1 MFDNLSKF
9 LAQEYSR
16 DFATWLIGRP
26 VKLTELKPT
35 ELSLEPIR
43 ADSVILLK
51 SRGLISHT
59 EFQTDPDP
67 EIPFREADYALRIH
81 RKFPR
86 HDLLQNVIYL
96 RKTNSP
102 LVFIDFF
109 EAKRLR
115 HEFNVIRLWEQPTE
129 KFLKYPGLWPYASL
143 TNTSDPIGI
152 LEEVAHKID
161 QMDDLRQQ
169 SNLSAISAVMAALS
183 LDKDQVESVL
193 RRNFMK
199 ESAIYQ
205 KWRQEN
211 LAEGRVE
218 GRAEGQGEGREAERR
233 SIALKMLAEGMSLEV
248 IAKITGYSVKQLQSL
263 QS

>member
-9 LAQEYSR
+9 LAQEYSQ
-16 DFATWLIGRP
+16 DFATWLIGKP
-26 VKLTELKPT
+26 VKLT
-35 ELSLEPIR
+35 
-43 ADSVILLK
+43 
-51 SRGLISHT
+51 
-59 EFQTDPDP
+59 

-109 EAKRLR
+109 EAKRFR

-129 KFLKYPGLWPYASL
+129 KFLKYPGLWPYAAL

-152 LEEVAHKID
+152 LEEVAQKIA
-161 QMDDLRQQ
+161 QMDDLRQR

-183 LDKDQVESVL
+183 LDEDQVENVL

-199 ESAIYQ
+199 ESALYQ
-205 KWRQEN
+205 KWRKEN
-211 LAEGRVE
+211 LVE
-218 GRAEGQGEGREAERR
+218 GQDTERR

-248 IAKITGYSVKQLQSL
+248 IAKITGYSIKQIQSL
-263 QS
+263 QSI

>member
-1 MFDNLSKF
+1 
-9 LAQEYSR
+9 
-16 DFATWLIGRP
+16 
-26 VKLTELKPT
+26 
-35 ELSLEPIR
+35 
-43 ADSVILLK
+43 
-51 SRGLISHT
+51 
-59 EFQTDPDP
+59 
-67 EIPFREADYALRIH
+67 
-81 RKFPR
+81 
-86 HDLLQNVIYL
+86 
-96 RKTNSP
+96 
-102 LVFIDFF
+102 
-109 EAKRLR
+109 
-115 HEFNVIRLWEQPTE
+115 VIRLWEQSTE
-129 KFLKYPGLWPYASL
+129 KFLKYPGLWPYAAL

-183 LDKDQVESVL
+183 LDEDQVENVL

-211 LAEGRVE
+211 LAEGQTK
-218 GRAEGQGEGREAERR
+218 GQEAERR

>member
-1 MFDNLSKF
+1 
-9 LAQEYSR
+9 
-16 DFATWLIGRP
+16 
-26 VKLTELKPT
+26 V
-35 ELSLEPIR
+35 
-43 ADSVILLK
+43 
-51 SRGLISHT
+51 
-59 EFQTDPDP
+59 
-67 EIPFREADYALRIH
+67 
-81 RKFPR
+81 
-86 HDLLQNVIYL
+86 
-96 RKTNSP
+96 
-102 LVFIDFF
+102 
-109 EAKRLR
+109 
-115 HEFNVIRLWEQPTE
+115 
-129 KFLKYPGLWPYASL
+129 
-143 TNTSDPIGI
+143 IGI

-211 LAEGRVE
+211 LAEGR
-218 GRAEGQGEGREAERR
+218 AEGQGEGREAERR

>member
-9 LAQEYSR
+9 LAQ
-16 DFATWLIGRP
+16 DFATWLIGKP

-102 LVFIDFF
+102 LVFVDFF
-109 EAKRLR
+109 ETKRFR

-129 KFLKYPGLWPYASL
+129 KFLKYPGLWPYAAL
-143 TNTSDPIGI
+143 TDTSDPIGI
-152 LEEVAHKID
+152 LEEVAQKID

-169 SNLSAISAVMAALS
+169 SNLSAISAVMGALS
-183 LDKDQVESVL
+183 LDKDQVRQIFRKEL
-193 RRNFMK
+193 MK

-205 KWRQEN
+205 QWRQEN
-211 LAEGRVE
+211 LSE
-218 GRAEGQGEGREAERR
+218 GRAEGQGEGRETESR

-248 IAKITGYSVKQLQSL
+248 ITKITGYSIKQIQSI
-263 QS
+263 

>member
-9 LAQEYSR
+9 LAQEYSQ
-16 DFATWLIGRP
+16 DFATWLVGKPIEFTEI
-26 VKLTELKPT
+26 KLT

-43 ADSVILLK
+43 ADSIILLK
-51 SRGLISHT
+51 SQGLISHT

-96 RKTNSP
+96 KKTNSP

-109 EAKRLR
+109 EAKQLR
-115 HEFNVIRLWEQPTE
+115 HKFNVIRLWEQPTE
-129 KFLKYPGLWPYASL
+129 KFLKYPGLWPYAAL
-143 TNTSDPIGI
+143 TNTSDPLGI
-152 LEEVAHKID
+152 LQEVAQKID
-161 QMDDLRQQ
+161 QMDDLRQK
-169 SNLSAISAVMAALS
+169 SNLSAISVVMGALS
-183 LDKDQVESVL
+183 LNKDQVKQIFRKEA
-193 RRNFMK
+193 MK

-205 KWRQEN
+205 EWRQ
-211 LAEGRVE
+211 E

-233 SIALKMLAEGMSLEV
+233 LIALKMLAEGMSLE
-248 IAKITGYSVKQLQSL
+248 ITAKITGYSIEQIQNLS
-263 QS
+263 S

>member
-16 DFATWLIGRP
+16 DFATWLIGKP

-109 EAKRLR
+109 EAKQLR

-129 KFLKYPGLWPYASL
+129 KFLKYPGLWPYAAL
-143 TNTSDPIGI
+143 TNTSDPITSGASEAIGI

-161 QMDDLRQQ
+161 QMDNLRQQ

-183 LDKDQVESVL
+183 LNEDQVENVL

-211 LAEGRVE
+211 LAEGQLK
-218 GRAEGQGEGREAERR
+218 GKEAERR
-233 SIALKMLAEGMSLEV
+233 SIALKMLAEGMSMEV
-248 IAKITGYSVKQLQSL
+248 IAKITGYSIKQIQSL
-263 QS
+263 

>member
-9 LAQEYSR
+9 LAQEYSQ
-16 DFATWLIGRP
+16 DFATWLVGRP
-26 VKLTELKPT
+26 VKFTELKPT

-43 ADSVILLK
+43 ADSIILLK
-51 SRGLISHT
+51 SQGLISHT

-67 EIPFREADYALRIH
+67 EIPFRKADYALRIH
-81 RKFPR
+81 RKFPS

-96 RKTNSP
+96 RKTDSP

-109 EAKRLR
+109 EAKQLR

-129 KFLKYPGLWPYASL
+129 KFLRYPGLWPYAAL
-143 TNTSDPIGI
+143 TDTADPIGV
-152 LEEVAHKID
+152 LAEVAEKID
-161 QMDDLRQQ
+161 RMDDRRQQ

-183 LDKDQVESVL
+183 LDRDQVESIL

-218 GRAEGQGEGREAERR
+218 GQGEGREIERR
-233 SIALKMLAEGMSLEV
+233 SIALRMLAEGMSLEV
-248 IAKITGYSVKQLQSL
+248 TSKITGYSIQQIQSF

>member
-1 MFDNLSKF
+1 
-9 LAQEYSR
+9 
-16 DFATWLIGRP
+16 
-26 VKLTELKPT
+26 V
-35 ELSLEPIR
+35 
-43 ADSVILLK
+43 
-51 SRGLISHT
+51 
-59 EFQTDPDP
+59 
-67 EIPFREADYALRIH
+67 
-81 RKFPR
+81 
-86 HDLLQNVIYL
+86 
-96 RKTNSP
+96 
-102 LVFIDFF
+102 
-109 EAKRLR
+109 
-115 HEFNVIRLWEQPTE
+115 
-129 KFLKYPGLWPYASL
+129 
-143 TNTSDPIGI
+143 IGI

>member
-16 DFATWLIGRP
+16 DFATWLIGKP

-96 RKTNSP
+96 RGC
-102 LVFIDFF
+102 
-109 EAKRLR
+109 
-115 HEFNVIRLWEQPTE
+115 
-129 KFLKYPGLWPYASL
+129 LK
-143 TNTSDPIGI
+143 
-152 LEEVAHKID
+152 
-161 QMDDLRQQ
+161 
-169 SNLSAISAVMAALS
+169 S
-183 LDKDQVESVL
+183 LDKKLPKLYTVYETK
-193 RRNFMK
+193 NIM
-199 ESAIYQ
+199 
-205 KWRQEN
+205 
-211 LAEGRVE
+211 
-218 GRAEGQGEGREAERR
+218 GQSYGSITKIISYR
-233 SIALKMLAEGMSLEV
+233 SH
-248 IAKITGYSVKQLQSL
+248 
-263 QS
+263 

>member
-9 LAQEYSR
+9 LAQEYSQ
-16 DFATWLIGRP
+16 DFATWLVGKPI
-26 VKLTELKPT
+26 KFTELKPT

-86 HDLLQNVIYL
+86 HELLQNVIYL

-109 EAKRLR
+109 EAKRFR

-129 KFLKYPGLWPYASL
+129 KFLKYPGLWPYAAL
-143 TNTSDPIGI
+143 TNTSNPISI
-152 LEEVAHKID
+152 LEEVAQKID

-169 SNLSAISAVMAALS
+169 SNLSAISAVMGALS
-183 LDKDQVESVL
+183 LDKDQVRQIFRKEL
-193 RRNFMK
+193 MK

-205 KWRQEN
+205 QWRQEN
-211 LAEGRVE
+211 LSEGRFEGRVE
-218 GRAEGQGEGREAERR
+218 GQEAERR
-233 SIALKMLAEGMSLEV
+233 LIALKMLAEGISLEV
-248 IAKITGYSVKQLQSL
+248 IAKITGYSTQQIQNL
-263 QS
+263 

>member
-16 DFATWLIGRP
+16 DFATWLIGKP

-109 EAKRLR
+109 EAKRFR

-129 KFLKYPGLWPYASL
+129 KFLKYPGLWPYAAL

-152 LEEVAHKID
+152 LEEVAQKIAE
-161 QMDDLRQQ
+161 MDDFRQQ
-169 SNLSAISAVMAALS
+169 SNLSAISAVMGTLS
-183 LDKDQVESVL
+183 LDKDQVKQIFRKEV
-193 RRNFMK
+193 MK
-199 ESAIYQ
+199 ESALYQ
-205 KWRQEN
+205 EWRQEN
-211 LAEGRVE
+211 LAEGQTK
-218 GRAEGQGEGREAERR
+218 GQEAERR

-248 IAKITGYSVKQLQSL
+248 IAKITGYSIKQIQSL
-263 QS
+263 QSI

>member
-16 DFATWLIGRP
+16 DFSTWLIGKP

-51 SRGLISHT
+51 SQGLISHT
-59 EFQTDPDP
+59 EFQADPDP
-67 EIPFREADYALRIH
+67 EIPFWEANYALHIH

-86 HDLLQNVIYL
+86 HDLIQNVIYL

-109 EAKRLR
+109 DAKGFRN
-115 HEFNVIRLWEQPTE
+115 EFNVIRLWEQPTE
-129 KFLKYPGLWPYASL
+129 KFLKYPGLWPYAAL

-152 LEEVAHKID
+152 LEEVAQKIA
-161 QMDDLRQQ
+161 QMDDLRQR

-183 LDKDQVESVL
+183 LDEDQVENVL

-199 ESAIYQ
+199 ESALYQ
-205 KWRQEN
+205 KWRKEN
-211 LAEGRVE
+211 LVE
-218 GRAEGQGEGREAERR
+218 GQDTERR
-233 SIALKMLAEGMSLEV
+233 SIALKMLAEGMSLKV
-248 IAKITGYSVKQLQSL
+248 IAKITGYSIKQIQSL
-263 QS
+263 